1 MLKDLRIRNFRA
13 LEKFEI
19 GDLAPINILTGNNNS
34 GKTTLLE
41 ALFML
46 SGAGN
51 PHMALNP
58 NAVRG
63 IESAA
68 VSVSSVS
75 TLPET
80 FWKPIFTDLDMT
92 RTVEIEGNH
101 KSHGRLTLHIAFE
114 RPATV
119 ELPVELPLD
128 GSSDLA
134 ASAASSGNALLFS
147 FRKDS
152 GEVVEGRIRRAGGGL
167 FQVDQS
173 APPPPFAS
181 VFLSSRAGSARE
193 DAARL
198 GQLRKLKLGDLM
210 LDALRTIE
218 PRLQGVEEN
227 SASGVPMIWGDIG
240 LSELVPLPAMGEG
253 MIRVGRLTLAI
264 SAAREGIVLVDEIE
278 NGFHHAALEKVWRAV
293 DAAAGR
299 FDTQVVASTHSFE
312 CLEAAH
318 RALGPDRLAVH
329 RLEDV
334 DDRIRCVTYGS
345 DAIGAAV
352 SHGLEVR

>member
-13 LEKFEI
+13 LEEFEI

-51 PHMALNP
+51 PHMALNA

-68 VSVSSVS
+68 VSVS

-92 RTVEIEGNH
+92 RTVEIEGHH

-119 ELPVELPLD
+119 ELPLD
-128 GSSDLA
+128 GSGDLA

-152 GEVVEGRIRRAGGGL
+152 GEVVEGRIRRAGEG
-167 FQVDQS
+167 FQVDQP

-253 MIRVGRLTLAI
+253 MTRVGRLILAI

>member
-13 LEKFEI
+13 LEEFEV
-19 GDLAPINILTGNNNS
+19 GDLAPINILAGNNNS

-51 PHMALNP
+51 PHMALNA

-68 VSVSSVS
+68 VSIS

-92 RTVEIEGNH
+92 RTVEIEGHH

-119 ELPVELPLD
+119 ELPLD
-128 GSSDLA
+128 GSGALA
-134 ASAASSGNALLFS
+134 ASVASSGNALLFS

-152 GEVVEGRIRRAGGGL
+152 GEVVEGRIRRAGEG
-167 FQVDQS
+167 FQVDQP

-198 GQLRKLKLGDLM
+198 GQLRKLKLGGLV

-253 MIRVGRLTLAI
+253 MTRVGRLILAI

-299 FDTQVVASTHSFE
+299 FGTQVVASTHSFE

>member
-19 GDLAPINILTGNNNS
+19 GDLAPINILTGGNNS

-46 SGAGN
+46 LSAGN

-68 VSVSSVS
+68 VSA
-75 TLPET
+75 LPET
-80 FWKPIFTDLDMT
+80 LWKPIFTGLDMT

-119 ELPVELPLD
+119 ELPLD

-134 ASAASSGNALLFS
+134 ASVVSSGNALLFS

-152 GEVVEGRIRRAGGGL
+152 GEVVEGRIRRAGEG

-181 VFLSSRAGSARE
+181 VFLSSRVGSARE

-198 GQLRKLKLGDLM
+198 GQLRKLKLGGIV

-253 MIRVGRLTLAI
+253 MTRIGRLTLAI

-334 DDRIRCVTYGS
+334 DGRIRCVTYGS